1 MTLDDTIETGWA
13 AFGTGRKRSRVN
25 AARHLSLDASQ
36 GAISMAHPAAAAMSA
51 GGSAPAVEPYAMA
64 ARQARSLVQRYALLL
79 TLAAIPLLALLVGL
93 GLQQFETQREVQLER
108 LDQLAR
114 EQRLALDGAFKPLRD
129 HVLTLRHA
137 AEDRLTGAE
146 PADAQP
152 WRELLQPVPAP
163 GPDGVRDGLGLDH
176 LTGDPRIARLGNMMA
191 DAAVLARAP
200 EDEAE
205 IRMAL
210 DLFEPMRLAHLVTP
224 YLQWSYYLSARG
236 DFVTMFPFAPLP
248 ELTAPIRAGSMR
260 ELLQTWLTY
269 DVFAG
274 GTPARNPG
282 RSPFWTGVYADAA
295 GTGWMVSHIAP
306 VYAADRFA
314 GTVGTDLRLAAL
326 GDYLGQLSWPAG
338 RAWIVNDQGQVL
350 AGQGLNT
357 AQFDQV
363 QLLEHVLAPGLRE
376 VPTGELLRPTQG
388 LHHESGY
395 WLSAQRVQSA
405 PFTLFY
411 AVSDGELNALILP
424 AFLPFGLAIGALL
437 LVLFA
442 AQLVLQRGFVRPA
455 LALVRQIQA
464 EARGEP
470 AMPPVVP
477 PLWRPWVDAVREAF
491 ASRRETE
498 TRFRAAA
505 ESLLDGLAIFDAED
519 RLVFYNSCYPDHL
532 TSTLRATLELGK
544 RWEDW
549 AREAAALG
557 PIYHPDMG
565 PDYLERRIA
574 DRGLPFCERE
584 HRIIDGRWVRVRE
597 SRMPDGGRVLLTGDI
612 TPRKTAEARLMESE
626 QRFLAAA
633 ESMPDGL
640 AILDAEDRFVFY
652 NSRYPEHLVAS
663 LRQTLQLGVR
673 FDDWIRDGLARGPIY
688 HPEMGAGFPQ
698 HRLAIR
704 RDSRIEHE
712 QRVWDGRWLR
722 IRENGMPDGGRV
734 LLTTDITARKEADEQ
749 LRHSEQRFLA
759 AAESLPDGLVIFDA
773 EDRIVFH
780 NSRHPEHLPKAL
792 REALRLG
799 MRFEDWIRE
808 GLARGPVYHPD
819 MGPDYVERRLARH
832 AQHRAE
838 QEHKHADGHWVRV
851 RESRMPDG
859 GRVLLTTDVTE
870 ARRQREALADQTRKL
885 EAVLA
890 NIAEGVSILDAEA
903 RVVLVN
909 DGFLRLYDL
918 PGALAEPG
926 TPLSAFIEHRFR
938 TSSPSIEPADLARA
952 VQDRVQELLAQGG
965 VTFEE
970 ATPDGRTVLVRRER
984 LPDGLLVSTYSDITL
999 LKARERENA
1008 LLAAAVEQAGDSVEV
1023 TGPDYRLTYVNSA
1036 FTRLTGWT
1044 REEALGHTPA
1054 ELLRSSHHDSA
1065 FFEAIDRTLR
1075 AGGTWHGL
1083 MVSRHKDGHLL
1094 FQETTISPLRDD
1106 DGRSSHYVGVKRDI
1120 SERMRAEEALRES
1133 EARYRAVVETQTEF
1147 VMRMRPDGSL
1157 TFVNDAYCRQVGQDR
1172 ERLLDPAR
1180 NDLDSIIPEDRA
1192 RYEAHIASLTPAL
1205 ATRTIEIRSGRG
1217 DGVRWEQWT
1226 DTGIFDAEGRIAE
1239 IQSVGHDITERKEA
1253 ELRLVESEARYRAVV
1268 ETQAEFVVRYSPQGR
1283 LTFVNDAYCRHLGV
1297 TREQLLDPAFDG
1309 PALTTAEGRR
1319 YHLDYLARISPDHT
1333 TDSVELRRV
1342 LADGSERFE
1351 LWTDTGVFD
1360 HQGRLV
1366 EVQAVGRDVTLA
1378 KRSEAALREN
1388 EARYR
1393 AVVEGQR
1400 EFVLRIRPDG
1410 TLTFVNDAYCRYRG
1424 LPREVLLAGF
1434 DDIRHYPPAEQ
1445 ARIHAAWKR
1454 ITREQP
1460 TVTYEVEEPADDGT
1474 LRYEEWSDTGIFS
1487 PEGQL
1492 IENPGRRPRRKRASP
1507 GGDRLEGE

>member
-146 PADAQP
+146 PTDAQP
-152 WRELLQPVPAP
+152 WRQLLQPVPAP

-424 AFLPFGLAIGALL
+424 AFLPFGLAIGAPL

-505 ESLLDGLAIFDAED
+505 ESLLDGLAIFDADD

-532 TSTLRATLELGK
+532 TCDASGNPRA
-544 RWEDW
+544 RQ
-549 AREAAALG
+549 ALG
-557 PIYHPDMG
+557 GLVLARRQRWGRSTTPTWAPITSSGGSPIVACPSASASTASSMAAG
-565 PDYLERRIA
+565 SGCARAACPTA
-574 DRGLPFCERE
+574 AGCCSPAT
-584 HRIIDGRWVRVRE
+584 
-597 SRMPDGGRVLLTGDI
+597 SR
-612 TPRKTAEARLMESE
+612 PRKTAEARLMESE

-640 AILDAEDRFVFY
+640 AIFDAEDRFVFY

-673 FDDWIRDGLARGPIY
+673 FDDWMPGTAWPGPHLPSRDGRGLPAAPPCDPSRQPYRAR
-688 HPEMGAGFPQ
+688 AA
-698 HRLAIR
+698 R
-704 RDSRIEHE
+704 
-712 QRVWDGRWLR
+712 WDGRWLR

-749 LRHSEQRFLA
+749 LRDSEQRFLA
-759 AAESLPDGLVIFDA
+759 AAESLPDGIVIFDA

-780 NSRHPEHLPKAL
+780 NSRHPEHLPQAL

-799 MRFEDWIRE
+799 IRFEDWIRE

-819 MGPDYVERRLARH
+819 MGPDYAERRLARH
-832 AQHRAE
+832 AQDRAE

-918 PGALAEPG
+918 PAGAGRARHTAIGFHRAPVPHELAFDRACRPG
-926 TPLSAFIEHRFR
+926 
-938 TSSPSIEPADLARA
+938 
-952 VQDRVQELLAQGG
+952 QG
-965 VTFEE
+965 
-970 ATPDGRTVLVRRER
+970 
-984 LPDGLLVSTYSDITL
+984 
-999 LKARERENA
+999 
-1008 LLAAAVEQAGDSVEV
+1008 
-1023 TGPDYRLTYVNSA
+1023 
-1036 FTRLTGWT
+1036 
-1044 REEALGHTPA
+1044 
-1054 ELLRSSHHDSA
+1054 
-1065 FFEAIDRTLR
+1065 R
-1075 AGGTWHGL
+1075 AGPGAGAAGPGL
-1083 MVSRHKDGHLL
+1083 A
-1094 FQETTISPLRDD
+1094 SPLRRQPRT
-1106 DGRSSHYVGVKRDI
+1106 DGPSLCAASGCRTDCSSPPTATSPCSR
-1120 SERMRAEEALRES
+1120 RANVRTRCWQPPS
-1133 EARYRAVVETQTEF
+1133 SRR
-1147 VMRMRPDGSL
+1147 
-1157 TFVNDAYCRQVGQDR
+1157 
-1172 ERLLDPAR
+1172 
-1180 NDLDSIIPEDRA
+1180 
-1192 RYEAHIASLTPAL
+1192 
-1205 ATRTIEIRSGRG
+1205 ATRSR
-1217 DGVRWEQWT
+1217 
-1226 DTGIFDAEGRIAE
+1226 
-1239 IQSVGHDITERKEA
+1239 
-1253 ELRLVESEARYRAVV
+1253 
-1268 ETQAEFVVRYSPQGR
+1268 
-1283 LTFVNDAYCRHLGV
+1283 
-1297 TREQLLDPAFDG
+1297 
-1309 PALTTAEGRR
+1309 
-1319 YHLDYLARISPDHT
+1319 
-1333 TDSVELRRV
+1333 
-1342 LADGSERFE
+1342 
-1351 LWTDTGVFD
+1351 
-1360 HQGRLV
+1360 
-1366 EVQAVGRDVTLA
+1366 
-1378 KRSEAALREN
+1378 
-1388 EARYR
+1388 
-1393 AVVEGQR
+1393 
-1400 EFVLRIRPDG
+1400 
-1410 TLTFVNDAYCRYRG
+1410 
-1424 LPREVLLAGF
+1424 
-1434 DDIRHYPPAEQ
+1434 
-1445 ARIHAAWKR
+1445 
-1454 ITREQP
+1454 
-1460 TVTYEVEEPADDGT
+1460 
-1474 LRYEEWSDTGIFS
+1474 
-1487 PEGQL
+1487 
-1492 IENPGRRPRRKRASP
+1492 
-1507 GGDRLEGE
+1507 